1 MNYDLLWSK
10 VLENIKVSV
19 TSLVYITWFENT
31 KLLKIENNEAVITFR
46 YSIADLHEMN

>member
-10 VLENIKVSV
+10 VLENIKESV

-31 KLLKIENNEAVITFR
+31 KLHKNALGTSR
-46 YSIADLHEMN
+46 SL